1 MLRPCYRIGA
11 SLSVE
16 HMSLAPYVGLQR
28 FPLFEVTKSLWMRGT
43 LPGTGNEFC
52 FPDSVTSRPV
62 LPAHSHPRK
71 LRCGFGLPGRDLFSV
86 LPWLSRHPFL
96 RLKEL
101 SDAEN
106 RSNSSAPSTG
116 FPSQGSPTSNLA
128 RFPTEHLLLQLLYIG
143 PMNDEELQ
151 LAPGRKCSWE
161 NNAGRC
167 LHRHSVRSHYAPCF
181 MF

>member
-1 MLRPCYRIGA
+1 MLSDRRELIGGA
-11 SLSVE
+11 
-16 HMSLAPYVGLQR
+16 YVFGAVR
-28 FPLFEVTKSLWMRGT
+28 RTSTISLFEVTKSLWMRGT

-101 SDAEN
+101 SDAGEPKQLF
-106 RSNSSAPSTG
+106 RAQHRVPQPG
-116 FPSQGSPTSNLA
+116 FADIELGSLPDRTLA
-128 RFPTEHLLLQLLYIG
+128 F
-143 PMNDEELQ
+143 
-151 LAPGRKCSWE
+151 AAS
-161 NNAGRC
+161 
-167 LHRHSVRSHYAPCF
+167 LHRTDE
-181 MF
+181 